1 MSRRLAFA
9 VLVAAACLAAAAP
22 AAPAGTVVFTK
33 GADIWAMQDD
43 GSNPRLLIPVG
54 AAAGMSSMQNPAV
67 APAGTLVTFEGS
79 TKANEVTHLGFCGT
93 FPTQYSCFTWHY
105 GFNATGVYRW
115 TGGPTVE
122 RLTGA
127 PAYCWNCT
135 DGAQSPEP
143 RADAAIDYAFQHCQ
157 GWLDDGTYSC
167 TGAIKSTSGQ
177 AYPAC
182 SDLPDDP
189 SPNPANAAQ
198 LAYTGCTS
206 GGNSAVIVTGPNHV
220 GEHVVGCDD
229 AAQEDASWSPSGS
242 EIVVAEGGTEAGIWV
257 YAAANTACFAGSL
270 RHAVVAPSGVSFAS
284 PRHTGTRIIF
294 EAQGEIWS
302 VPASC
307 TTCAF
312 PSGAT
317 QLTSGGDNH
326 APAWTSAALPAGIPA
341 STGTTPG
348 TGTGT
353 GTGSGTS
360 GTPGAGTTP
369 APARDTTAPV
379 TAVTFS
385 SKQRILRQRNRIIL
399 KVRANETATLTV
411 SGRIA
416 VPGTDPKL
424 TKVTKKLP
432 AGKTVVVRITLSKK
446 TLRAIRRAWAR
457 RAHATAVLALRTRD
471 AAGNTATATK
481 RIALRR

>member
-1 MSRRLAFA
+1 MSRRVVFSVLAA
-9 VLVAAACLAAAAP
+9 LVCLVAAAPGAS
-22 AAPAGTVVFTK
+22 AGTVVFTK
-33 GADIWAMQDD
+33 GTDIWAMQDD

-54 AAAGMSSMQNPAV
+54 AAAGMSSIQQPAV
-67 APAGTLVTFEGS
+67 APAGTTVTFEGS
-79 TKANEVTHLGFCGT
+79 TKVNEVHRLGLCGT

-115 TGGPTVE
+115 TGGATVE

-135 DGAQSPEP
+135 DGDQAPEP

-189 SPNPANAAQ
+189 SPNPANASQ

-206 GGNSAVIVTGPNHV
+206 GGNSAIIVTGPNHA

-229 AAQEDASWSPSGS
+229 APQEDASWSPSGG
-242 EIVVAEGGTEAGIWV
+242 EVVDAEGGLEPGIWV
-257 YAAANTACFAGSL
+257 YAASNTSCAGTS
-270 RHAVVAPSGVSFAS
+270 RHAVVAPSGVTFAS
-284 PRHTGTRIIF
+284 PRHTGSRILF

-326 APAWTSAALPAGIPA
+326 APAWTSAALPARIPA
-341 STGTTPG
+341 SSGTTPG
-348 TGTGT
+348 TGTGS
-353 GTGSGTS
+353 GVSGTS
-360 GTPGAGTTP
+360 GAGTTP

-385 SKQRILRQRNRIIL
+385 STQRILRQRNRIIL
-399 KVRANETATLTV
+399 KVRANEAATLTV
-411 SGRIA
+411 SGRIV

-424 TKVTKKLP
+424 TTVTTALP
-432 AGKTVVVRITLSKK
+432 AGTTVVVRITLSKK
-446 TLRAIRRAWAR
+446 ALRAIRRAWAR
-457 RAHATAVLALRTRD
+457 RAKATAVLTLRTRD
-471 AAGNTATATK
+471 AAGNTATSTK